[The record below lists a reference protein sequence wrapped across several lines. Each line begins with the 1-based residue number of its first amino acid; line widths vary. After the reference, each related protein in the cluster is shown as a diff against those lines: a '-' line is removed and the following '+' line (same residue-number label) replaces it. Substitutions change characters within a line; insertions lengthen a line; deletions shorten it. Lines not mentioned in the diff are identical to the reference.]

1 MPGFMSYPLITV
13 TRLAESRDF
22 FARFFGMSIVFEASW
37 VVMLAHEAGGP
48 IAVGL
53 MSADHPSQ
61 PPGPEMFDGK
71 GMILTFQVE
80 DAAAAYARLKGLGAP
95 IIYDLKEEPW
105 GQKRFMVRDPSG
117 IGIDVV
123 EQMEPAPGFWDG
135 YMTG

>member
-1 MPGFMSYPLITV
+1 
-13 TRLAESRDF
+13 
-22 FARFFGMSIVFEASW
+22 
-37 VVMLAHEAGGP
+37 VMLAHEAGGP

-61 PPGPEMFDGK
+61 PPGQETFDGN

-80 DAAAAYARLKGLGAP
+80 DAAAACAHLKGLGAP
-95 IIYDLKEEPW
+95 ITYDLKEEPW

-123 EQMEPAPGFWDG
+123 EQMEPAPGFWDK